1 MGKAFD
7 ELESSL
13 KQAIAYK
20 QGDKTAA
27 KIVTVKTKENLKLHI
42 KETNEYIEH
51 FEEFTF
57 NPYDRWDIIYDNVI
71 DPITEKYWNS
81 KNRKLVIENKIK
93 KFYEEF
99 KNYEQVRIAYNMFL
113 DSDREF
119 SNEL

>member
-7 ELESSL
+7 ELASSL
-13 KQAIAYK
+13 KQSIAYK

-27 KIVTVKTKENLKLHI
+27 KVVTVKTKENLKLHI
-42 KETNEYIEH
+42 KETNEILKQ

-57 NPYDRWDIIYDNVI
+57 NPHDRWDIIYDNVI

-93 KFYEEF
+93 KFYENY
-99 KNYEQVRIAYNMFL
+99 KDYEQVRIAYDMFL

-119 SNEL
+119 SDDF